1 MSTEERSL
9 REDARIDKFNL
20 HLSAEDQPGLYAY
33 WAEKA
38 ADARKLS
45 EGLENKLKLEEAT
58 VATRLRG
65 TLEKVTEGK
74 IAEGV
79 ATDPGVIA
87 LKEDLVQADHER
99 NLAEAAVRALDHRK
113 SMIEVLARLWTASYY
128 GDPKTNT
135 RDNDLVQQG
144 RATLNRPRES

>member
-1 MSTEERSL
+1 MTDRSL
-9 REDARIDKFNL
+9 REDVKLDKMNL
-20 HLSAEDQPGLYAY
+20 HQAAEEQPDRYAY
-33 WAEKA
+33 WAEKS
-38 ADARKLS
+38 ADARKVA
-45 EGLENKLKLEEAT
+45 EGLKNKLEFEEAT

-65 TLEKVTEGK
+65 SLEKVTEGK

-79 ATDPGVIA
+79 ATDPAVID
-87 LKEDLVQADHER
+87 LKAQLVDAEHTRNQAD
-99 NLAEAAVRALDHRK
+99 AAVRALDHRK

-144 RATLNRPRES
+144 RAALNHRSET

>member
-20 HLSAEDQPGLYAY
+20 HVSAEEQPGLYAY
-33 WAEKA
+33 WAERA
-38 ADARKLS
+38 ADARKRA

-65 TLEKVTEGK
+65 SLEKVTEGK
-74 IAEGV
+74 IAEGT
-79 ATDPGVIA
+79 ATDAGVIA
-87 LKEDLVQADHER
+87 LKDELVQADHER

>member
-65 TLEKVTEGK
+65 SLEKVTEGR

-144 RATLNRPRES
+144 RATLNSSRES

>member
-1 MSTEERSL
+1 MSDTLRSL

-20 HLSAEDQPGLYAY
+20 HVCAEEQAGFYAY
-33 WAEKA
+33 WAEKL
-38 ADARKLS
+38 ADARKLV

-74 IAEGV
+74 ISEGV
-79 ATDPGVIA
+79 ATDAGVTA
-87 LKEDLVQADHER
+87 LKEELIQAEHER

-113 SMIEVLARLWTASYY
+113 SMIEVLARLWTAQYY
-128 GDPKTNT
+128 GDPKTPT
-135 RDNDLVQQG
+135 RDNELVQQG
-144 RATLNRPRES
+144 RAALNRRES

>member
-1 MSTEERSL
+1 MSTERSL
-9 REDARIDKFNL
+9 REDAKIDKLNL
-20 HLSAEDQPGLYAY
+20 HVAAEEQPGLYAH
-33 WAEKA
+33 WAERS
-38 ADARKLS
+38 ADARKRA

-79 ATDPGVIA
+79 ATDPEVIR
-87 LKEDLVQADHER
+87 LKEELVEADHER

-128 GDPKTNT
+128 GDPKTNS

-144 RATLNRPRES
+144 RASLNRRTET

>member
-113 SMIEVLARLWTASYY
+113 SMIEVLSRLWTASYY

>member
-9 REDARIDKFNL
+9 REDARVDKFNL
-20 HLSAEDQPGLYAY
+20 HVSAEEQPGLYAY
-33 WAEKA
+33 WAERA
-38 ADARKLS
+38 ADARKRA

-65 TLEKVTEGK
+65 SLEKVTEGK
-74 IAEGV
+74 IAEGT
-79 ATDPGVIA
+79 ATDAGVIA
-87 LKEDLVQADHER
+87 LKAELVQADHER